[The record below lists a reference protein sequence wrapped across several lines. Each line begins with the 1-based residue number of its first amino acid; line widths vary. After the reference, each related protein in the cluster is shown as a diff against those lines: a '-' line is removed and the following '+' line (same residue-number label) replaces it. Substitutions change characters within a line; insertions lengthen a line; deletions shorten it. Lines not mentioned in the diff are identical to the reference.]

1 MLWLLLST
9 LLLGVGSLEG
19 LRRYEEDTQIQIREI
34 RDSLEDMKREVR
46 NHNLELKAFEERNHS
61 VDSSLDAIRQE
72 LKETHQAQKE
82 INKNNIGSLE
92 MKIGSLETNSKGLN
106 ADVKQI
112 RTTFNESQET
122 LKQFKDRISHLE
134 KTIEAI
140 NRNVE
145 HLEQALGQ
153 VLDAYRVEAGQAPT
167 GSTGTKTYKVI
178 SGDSL
183 EKIARKTNVDIKTLR
198 RLNNLSSDQ
207 IRIGQTLKLSE

>member
-1 MLWLLLST
+1 M
-9 LLLGVGSLEG
+9 GVGSLEG

-112 RTTFNESQET
+112 RTTFNESQDT

-153 VLDAYRVEAGQAPT
+153 VLDAYRVEAGQSPT

-207 IRIGQTLKLSE
+207 IRIGQTLKLTE